1 MKKTIFDFT
10 KHKCKK
16 VIFTIDSDY
25 LDLVDCI
32 GLDYKQFGS
41 DLKVKIFLDAEEF
54 RTFYSPDPEIFAFNA
69 LNPELSE
76 TCSEVHIY
84 NPSKK
89 DYENY
94 YLD

>member
-16 VIFTIDSDY
+16 VIFTIDSDFTE
-25 LDLVDCI
+25 LVEAV
-32 GLDYKQFGS
+32 GLEYKKFGS
-41 DLKVKIFLDAEEF
+41 DLKIKTFLDAEEL
-54 RTFYSPDPEIFAFNA
+54 RRFYDPDPENFAFNA

>member
-1 MKKTIFDFT
+1 MKIKTFDFT

-25 LDLVDCI
+25 TELVEAVDLEYTKR
-32 GLDYKQFGS
+32 GY
-41 DLKVKIFLDAEEF
+41 DLKVKTFLDAEDLQS
-54 RTFYSPDPEIFAFNA
+54 FYDPDPYIFAFNT
-69 LNPELSE
+69 LNPELAES
-76 TCSEVHIY
+76 CSDAKIY

-89 DYENY
+89 DYEDY

>member
-1 MKKTIFDFT
+1 MKKRIFDFT

-32 GLDYKQFGS
+32 GLDYTRSGY
-41 DLKVKIFLDAEEF
+41 DLKIKLFLDAEEF
-54 RTFYSPDPEIFAFNA
+54 RMFYDPDPENFAFNA

-89 DYENY
+89 DYEEY
-94 YLD
+94 DLD